1 MYIYMAFIDNLKEK
15 MYQRQ
20 VKRLAGSKKHTSCN
34 FRDAKS
40 IGIIFNAG
48 NEKERDIVL
57 EYKKR
62 LERDHRKKVRLLGFK
77 DVKELTAQEIYP
89 CFCNKDIG
97 WNQAPKR
104 EDILD
109 FIEEPFDLLLAL
121 HMEDCPPLE
130 FIAAT
135 SAAKFRIGHYREEK
149 ADYYDLLLYGKGK
162 TLRAFISQTESYLEK
177 IQ

>member
-1 MYIYMAFIDNLKEK
+1 MAFIDNLKEK

-20 VKRLAGSKKHTSCN
+20 VKRLAGSKQHISCN
-34 FRDAKS
+34 FQDAKS

-48 NEKERDIVL
+48 NEKEREIVL
-57 EYKKR
+57 NYKKR
-62 LERDHRKKVRLLGFK
+62 LQRDYRKKVRLLAFK
-77 DVKELTAQEIYP
+77 DVKELSQEEAFP

-97 WNQAPKR
+97 WHQAPKR

-121 HMEDCPPLE
+121 HMDDCPPLE

-149 ADYYDLLLYGKGK
+149 ADYYDLLLYGKAK
-162 TLRAFISQTESYLEK
+162 SLRAFIDQTESYLEK